1 MTPPTTAGDSHFS
14 KIIGTQLPRLPLM
27 GIIKSVITDRGANK
41 YSQIILQDYKTL
53 WINENVKR
61 LKQVPN
67 I

>member
-1 MTPPTTAGDSHFS
+1 
-14 KIIGTQLPRLPLM
+14 M